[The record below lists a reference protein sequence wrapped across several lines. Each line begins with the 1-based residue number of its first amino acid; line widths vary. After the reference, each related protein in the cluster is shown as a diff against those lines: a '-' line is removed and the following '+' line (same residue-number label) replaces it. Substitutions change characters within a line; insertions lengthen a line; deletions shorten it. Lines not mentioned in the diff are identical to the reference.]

1 MPMNDL
7 DGALLHLRD
16 VTEPIAGRAYVRI
29 SLNGMLS
36 MAVKGKTR
44 HAICDLDNDACE
56 TRKKY

>member
-16 VTEPIAGRAYVRI
+16 VTEPITERAYVRI

-36 MAVKGKTR
+36 IAV
-44 HAICDLDNDACE
+44 
-56 TRKKY
+56 

>member
-16 VTEPIAGRAYVRI
+16 VIGPIAGRAYVRI

-36 MAVKGKTR
+36 IAV
-44 HAICDLDNDACE
+44 
-56 TRKKY
+56 